1 MREDRS
7 ASGNAQVSRTSS
19 EKARVDRGIQA
30 QPATEA
36 TPVGPH
42 GYTALFRVPGF
53 TRMYASLLLGRTGGS
68 MLTVGLVLFVLARF
82 HSPQLAGATAFLAI
96 FPGLVVSPLAGAL
109 LDRYGRARL
118 ILLDYLVAALVL
130 GVIAS
135 LSALHL
141 LAPASLLLVSSIASL
156 TNPLSNAGMRSLFPI
171 IAPRHLWERANALD
185 SGGFVISTLI
195 GAPLVG
201 ALVSWPGP
209 EWALAVTAAVY
220 VMAALVALGV
230 HDPSSRMTNQTS
242 VMKEAWAG
250 LLYVVRSNKTLRG
263 VALTLSTYN
272 ISWGMLE
279 IALPVLVLNR
289 LHQPAAVVGLLWGAL
304 GGAGLVAALIA
315 GRINSQGRERNIML
329 ASILGGIAGMLLLP
343 FANSVYLVGA
353 AVVIVGVANGPFDIA
368 LFTLRQRVTDPAWFG
383 RAFAV
388 SMSLNFVGT
397 PVGAAAAG
405 PLIGWSLNVA
415 LWAAIAVAAISAL
428 LPLLTIPRSE
438 EARPSA

>member
-1 MREDRS
+1 MS
-7 ASGNAQVSRTSS
+7 STKPTS
-19 EKARVDRGIQA
+19 V
-30 QPATEA
+30 P
-36 TPVGPH
+36 

-53 TRMYASLLLGRTGGS
+53 TRIYASLLLGRTGGS

-96 FPGLVVSPLAGAL
+96 FPGLVVSPIAGAL

-135 LSALHL
+135 LSALHV
-141 LAPASLLLVSSIASL
+141 LAPAALLIVSSIASL
-156 TNPLSNAGMRSLFPI
+156 TNPLGNAGMRSLFPV

-185 SGGFVISTLI
+185 SSGFVISTLV

-220 VMAALVALGV
+220 VMAAVVVLGV
-230 HDPSSRMTNQTS
+230 HDPSSRTS
-242 VMKEAWAG
+242 DESSIFKDAWAG

-272 ISWGMLE
+272 LSWGMLE

-304 GGAGLVAALIA
+304 GGAGLVAALVA
-315 GRINSQGRERNIML
+315 GRINSQDRERNIML
-329 ASILGGIAGMLLLP
+329 ASILGGIVGMILLA
-343 FANSVYLVGA
+343 FANSIYVV
-353 AVVIVGVANGPFDIA
+353 AVAVAIVGVANGPFDIA

-397 PVGAAAAG
+397 PLGAAAAG
-405 PLIGWSLNVA
+405 PLVGWSLNAA
-415 LWAAIAVAAISAL
+415 LWVAVGVAAVSAL
-428 LPLLTIPRSE
+428 LPLLAIPRSE
-438 EARPSA
+438 ASSVSPAR

>member
-1 MREDRS
+1 MS
-7 ASGNAQVSRTSS
+7 STKPTS
-19 EKARVDRGIQA
+19 V
-30 QPATEA
+30 P
-36 TPVGPH
+36 

-53 TRMYASLLLGRTGGS
+53 TRIYASLLLGRTGGS

-96 FPGLVVSPLAGAL
+96 FPGLVVSPIAGAL

-135 LSALHL
+135 LSALHV
-141 LAPASLLLVSSIASL
+141 LAPAALLIVSSIASL
-156 TNPLSNAGMRSLFPI
+156 TNPLGNAGMRSLFPV

-185 SGGFVISTLI
+185 SSGFVISTLV

-220 VMAALVALGV
+220 VMAAVVVLGV
-230 HDPSSRMTNQTS
+230 HDPSSRTS
-242 VMKEAWAG
+242 DESSIFKDAWAG

-272 ISWGMLE
+272 LSWGMLE

-304 GGAGLVAALIA
+304 GGAGLVAALVA
-315 GRINSQGRERNIML
+315 GRINSQDRERNIML
-329 ASILGGIAGMLLLP
+329 ASILGGIVGMILLA
-343 FANSVYLVGA
+343 FANSIYVVAA
-353 AVVIVGVANGPFDIA
+353 AVAIVGVANGPFDIA

-397 PVGAAAAG
+397 PLGAAAAG
-405 PLIGWSLNVA
+405 PLVGWSLNAA
-415 LWAAIAVAAISAL
+415 LWVAVGVAAVSAL
-428 LPLLTIPRSE
+428 LPLLAIPRSE
-438 EARPSA
+438 ASSVSPAR